1 MNATQQSLYDRLG
14 GEQAIAAIT
23 KAFYARV
30 LKDVELRPFFE
41 HTQME
46 KQISMQNAFLGQALG
61 GPMTYTGKPLAYAH
75 QGMGITTHH
84 FAKFVEHFL
93 ETLHDFDV
101 SDEDADAVISRLNTL
116 SNDITGKSY

>member
-1 MNATQQSLYDRLG
+1 
-14 GEQAIAAIT
+14 
-23 KAFYARV
+23 
-30 LKDVELRPFFE
+30 
-41 HTQME
+41 
-46 KQISMQNAFLGQALG
+46 
-61 GPMTYTGKPLAYAH
+61 
-75 QGMGITTHH
+75 MGITTHH